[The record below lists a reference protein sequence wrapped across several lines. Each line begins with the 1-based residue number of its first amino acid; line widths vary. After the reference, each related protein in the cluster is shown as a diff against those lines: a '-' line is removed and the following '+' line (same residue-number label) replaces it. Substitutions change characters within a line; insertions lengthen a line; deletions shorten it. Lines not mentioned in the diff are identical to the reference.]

1 MEKSDDDGP
10 DLTGVPYSA
19 ALERALA
26 LKNPMTRAG
35 ALIEL
40 SRREELTP
48 RQQARVAADALSAV
62 NQMPFGGDRLFGL
75 SMLSRDF
82 AKHGDLAK
90 AALTAQMLSESY
102 TKVCSCGSPVCE
114 ANGDKLE
121 CVDLVNDYAEYLDE
135 LHFTQE
141 SLGLNNISLEA
152 RLLILRLAKVVKVS
166 P

>member
-1 MEKSDDDGP
+1 M
-10 DLTGVPYSA
+10 A
-19 ALERALA
+19 
-26 LKNPMTRAG
+26 RAG
-35 ALIEL
+35 CLIQL
-40 SRREELTP
+40 SRREDLTAK
-48 RQQARVAADALSAV
+48 QQARVAADALTAV

-82 AKHGDLAK
+82 AKRGDLAN

-135 LHFTQE
+135 LHFSQE

-152 RLLILRLAKVVKVS
+152 RLLLLHLKKAVEVS